1 MKIEGP
7 SSLKNQPATSS
18 KKSKVDGSFHTFLE
32 AEIAGVQKND
42 SPVSEHGGEHSGS
55 NQAQLVEEAAKL
67 LDQALEQLSAGE
79 KPAEQVLSSIQ
90 QLRTQLHQQP
100 GTSHE
105 TIEQADTILAVEAER
120 IHTLNR

>member
-7 SSLKNQPATSS
+7 SSLKNQPTKSS

-32 AEIAGVQKND
+32 AEIAGVRKND
-42 SPVSEHGGEHSGS
+42 SPDTAQEQAYSGRD
-55 NQAQLVEEAAKL
+55 QAELVEEAAKL
-67 LDQALEQLSAGE
+67 LDQAMEQLSAGE
-79 KPAEQVLSSIQ
+79 KPADQVLTSIQ
-90 QLRTQLHQQP
+90 QLRTQLQA

-105 TIEQADTILAVEAER
+105 TIRQADTMLAVEAER